1 MKLCRTCRYGRMYE
15 MDKPCVVYRDD
26 CPLYEGSENM
36 ANEKAIEE
44 LKAIKSEYSNNL
56 FGDAKLMKS
65 EQDALDMAIKALEQE
80 PKWIPVSERLPELNK
95 PLLVTAYHRVCYAH
109 MISESGNYGYP
120 VFRLHEIKDSD
131 RAWVQE
137 TISHEPY
144 SKGRIDAWMY
154 IDIPEPYKAESDHKC
169 HTCKH
174 YLSGEYD
181 GSCDSYICEHYSDWE
196 SDNCN

>member
-1 MKLCRTCRYGRMYE
+1 MDRLISEKSVMEVIYGCDWFIDEEHAEVIKERI
-15 MDKPCVVYRDD
+15 
-26 CPLYEGSENM
+26 
-36 ANEKAIEE
+36 KAIPP
-44 LKAIKSEYSNNL
+44 A
-56 FGDAKLMKS
+56 
-65 EQDALDMAIKALEQE
+65 E

-120 VFRLHEIKDSD
+120 VFRLHEIKDGD

-154 IDIPEPYKAESDHKC
+154 IDIPEPYKVEPQESEVQ
-169 HTCKH
+169 
-174 YLSGEYD
+174 G
-181 GSCDSYICEHYSDWE
+181 
-196 SDNCN
+196 